1 MIRINLLPVK
11 AARKREYGQ
20 QQLLL
25 FLVILFGVGVALYF
39 WYDFEEKK
47 IARAKSDIQE
57 VKKEIKR
64 LENVIGEVKQIKEKK
79 AELQKRLDVIDM
91 LKRGKVGPVRM
102 MDDLSSRIPKKVWL
116 HGVEQR
122 GSTVA
127 MTGEAMNNEEIANF
141 LRELEK
147 SEFFEAVKLISVKHK
162 KAKAIETKKFELT
175 CSVVFAKPS

>member
-25 FLVILFGVGVALYF
+25 FLVILLGVGVGLYF
-39 WYDFEEKK
+39 WYDHEERR
-47 IARAKSDIQE
+47 IGRLNSDIQE
-57 VKKEIKR
+57 VQKEIKR

-79 AELQKRLDVIDM
+79 AELQKRLDVIDV

-102 MDDLSSRIPKKVWL
+102 MDDLSGRIPKKVWL
-116 HGVEQR
+116 QGVEQR
-122 GSTVA
+122 GSTVLIS
-127 MTGEAMNNEEIANF
+127 GEAMNNEEIANF

-147 SEFFEAVKLISVKHK
+147 SEFFEGVKLVSVKHK
-162 KAKAIETKKFELT
+162 ANTETKKFELT